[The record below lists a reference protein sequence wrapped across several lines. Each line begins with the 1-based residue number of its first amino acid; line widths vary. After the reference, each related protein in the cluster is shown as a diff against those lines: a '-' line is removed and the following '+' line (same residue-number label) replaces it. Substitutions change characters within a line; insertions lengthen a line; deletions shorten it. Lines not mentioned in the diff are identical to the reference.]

1 MNAKLSFKQS
11 ITAGLMAAAAAVVV
25 NTVLFF
31 ILKSAGI
38 FVDTIFIDGNN
49 PLTIVPVIISSIA
62 PTLIASMVFFLLDK
76 FTSNGFKIFTIVA
89 IVLGAASFLSPFSI
103 PAVTTGFA
111 IGLNLMH
118 VVVVLSLLIF
128 IKRAVKQSA

>member
-1 MNAKLSFKQS
+1 MNKLSFKQS
-11 ITAGLMAAAAAVVV
+11 ITAGLMAAGSAVVV
-25 NTVLFF
+25 NTIIFF

-62 PTLIASMVFFLLDK
+62 PTLIACMVFFLLDR

-118 VVVVLSLLIF
+118 VVFVLSLLIF
-128 IKRAVKQSA
+128 IKRAVKQNA

>member
-1 MNAKLSFKQS
+1 MNTKLSFKQS
-11 ITAGLMAAAAAVVV
+11 ITAGLIAAGAAVVV

-38 FVDTIFIDGNN
+38 FVDTILIDGNN

-89 IVLGAASFLSPFSI
+89 IVLGAVSFMSPFSI

-128 IKRAVKQSA
+128 IKRAVKQNA